1 MGPAHGV
8 SPGKS
13 LNLGVVAEGIET
25 EAQRDLLTSIGCD
38 EMQGYLLS
46 GPVPA
51 NELVN
56 LLGDGCRSEGIIA

>member
-1 MGPAHGV
+1 M

-25 EAQRDLLTSIGCD
+25 EEQRDLLTSIGCD

-51 NELVN
+51 NEPVN